1 VFISVSTLFF
11 LLSYFELKETS
22 ILVMKNRVVNKKTDR
37 QKQLEKMLSVKNVRV
52 GKVYRSKKYVSKN
65 NK

>member
-1 VFISVSTLFF
+1 MFISVSTLFF

-52 GKVYRSKKYVSKN
+52 GKTWRKKYVGKN
-65 NK
+65 TK